1 MTIVGHVKRI
11 HECIER
17 NSEPGIVIDPFHAVR
32 GQCDTYEIDNA
43 SMDVNQPGQQKL
55 NAEAIESGG
64 LEQGRRSHNC
74 ELPRASKDTYSV
86 RQLRAQIIQSLQ
98 AQ

>member
-1 MTIVGHVKRI
+1 M
-11 HECIER
+11 
-17 NSEPGIVIDPFHAVR
+17 IDPFHAVR

-55 NAEAIESGG
+55 NADSFTHQVATAFHATLG
-64 LEQGRRSHNC
+64 